1 MYMDVQQAFLSVGL
15 IKHMWTYTEEYAA
28 ETRNY
33 HNILVQKLMTKGFLN
48 YLDPCERIKMKL
60 ILEKGP

>member
-15 IKHMWTYTEEYAA
+15 IKHMWTYREEYVA

-33 HNILVQKLMTKGFLN
+33 YNILVQKFDDKRL
-48 YLDPCERIKMKL
+48 
-60 ILEKGP
+60 LE